1 MIRIY
6 RRKGI
11 GHGKKAGMYK
21 VRLGMEC
28 ILPGGDRGGIQV
40 SLLPSWDQVARA
52 AGRAAGSRAA
62 APIMSAAMTG
72 AVYRYC
78 AALAWIERGG
88 KTAYGGECLAALMA
102 GAVTFAAVRSW
113 SDAKKED
120 ILMD

>member
-6 RRKGI
+6 RRKGT
-11 GHGKKAGMYK
+11 GHDKKAGMCG
-21 VRLGMEC
+21 VRLGVEC
-28 ILPGGDRGGIQV
+28 ILPGGDRRGIQV
-40 SLLPSWDQVARA
+40 SLLPAWDKVARA
-52 AGRAAGSRAA
+52 AKRAVGSRAA

-102 GAVTFAAVRSW
+102 GAVTFAAARKLSGHG
-113 SDAKKED
+113 AC
-120 ILMD
+120 